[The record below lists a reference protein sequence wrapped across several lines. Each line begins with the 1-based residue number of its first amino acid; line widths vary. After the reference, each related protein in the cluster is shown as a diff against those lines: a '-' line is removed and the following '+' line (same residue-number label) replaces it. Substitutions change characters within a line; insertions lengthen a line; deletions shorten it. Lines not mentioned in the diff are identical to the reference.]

1 MKRISSDGKLDFYQ
15 PEEEEKTKMNIKM
28 RIRILINPISKLH
41 ERIFQKD
48 YWSMDDIEL
57 ANEASKHNIPH
68 VSMGGE
74 HREHWY
80 MDRAKIINQLI
91 SRDNA
96 LRTKQSTI
104 LSITALL
111 ISMAS
116 LVLNY
121 FR

>member
-1 MKRISSDGKLDFYQ
+1 MK
-15 PEEEEKTKMNIKM
+15 
-28 RIRILINPISKLH
+28 IRILINHISKLL
-41 ERIFQKD
+41 ETIFQKD
-48 YWSMDDIEL
+48 YWSMEDREL

-74 HREHWY
+74 HGEHWY
-80 MDRAKIINQLI
+80 MDRAKTINQLV

-96 LRTKQSTI
+96 LRTKQNTI

-116 LVLNY
+116 LIFNY
-121 FR
+121 FSR